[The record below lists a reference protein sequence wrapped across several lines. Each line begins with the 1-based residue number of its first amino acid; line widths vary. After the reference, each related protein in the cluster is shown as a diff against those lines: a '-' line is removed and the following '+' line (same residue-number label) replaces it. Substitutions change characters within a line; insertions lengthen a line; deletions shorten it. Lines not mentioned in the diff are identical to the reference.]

1 MLEKSLCRT
10 GSAAGRK
17 FPARLIRSKMPR
29 ALPPL
34 MRKTVSFFYVISF
47 NRVILCIVWRY
58 STKQDSFYRT
68 PGKVRMGRVIRAF
81 VQGWDVEVGGLL
93 TLDGDEGNHLAR
105 VLRAEPGMEVELL
118 DGKGSHF
125 DAVCREVS
133 KSGAVVEVRA
143 VNQKNRPVPEFF
155 MGIAWGKGRTLDE
168 LVRPLTELGVG
179 GITPLLTE
187 RTEARFDPE
196 KWHLRKKK
204 WQKIAQEA
212 CKQSG
217 HSWLPDFSDPVHIKD
232 YFASAELKEPHW
244 MGSLCR
250 GHSPLVPGGQHRT
263 CHLLIGPEGG
273 WTHKEEE
280 MAGQVGCQ
288 FFSLGV
294 TTLRMET
301 AAVSALAVARSH
313 LLC

>member
-1 MLEKSLCRT
+1 
-10 GSAAGRK
+10 
-17 FPARLIRSKMPR
+17 
-29 ALPPL
+29 
-34 MRKTVSFFYVISF
+34 
-47 NRVILCIVWRY
+47 
-58 STKQDSFYRT
+58 
-68 PGKVRMGRVIRAF
+68 MGRVIRAF
-81 VQGWDVEVGGLL
+81 VQGRDVVVGGLL
-93 TLDGDEGNHLAR
+93 TLDGDEGSHLAR
-105 VLRAEPGMEVELL
+105 VLRAEPGTEVELL

-133 KSGAVVEVRA
+133 KSGVVVDVRA
-143 VNQKNRPVPEFF
+143 VNHSSRPAPEIF

-168 LVRPLTELGVG
+168 LIRPLTELGVG

-187 RTEARFDPE
+187 RTEARLDPG

-217 HSWLPDFSDPVHIKD
+217 HSWMPDFSDPVQIKD
-232 YFASAELKEPHW
+232 YIASAELKEPHW
-244 MGSLCR
+244 MGSLC
-250 GHSPLVPGGQHRT
+250 GGHSHSPLVPDRQRGS

-273 WTHKEEE
+273 WTHTEEE
-280 MAGQVGCQ
+280 MAGQAGCQ
-288 FFSLGV
+288 FFSLGAN
-294 TTLRMET
+294 TLRMET